1 LLLSAPVVPALLI
14 QSAGEESERRA
25 AGLPILSAL
34 LPQQGDA
41 FQLQPPVTPFRAKS
55 DAITGTQR
63 IGPITMGAPTKPQRV
78 NLRNREYNK
87 RYKSEMKT
95 RIRNV
100 KEAVE
105 ERDYNNAVELLSKSF
120 QIIDKNVKRNIIHK
134 NTAARKKSALHKK
147 VKSLEPTSVAAL
159 PDSEEFESVLA
170 PGEDLDAVL
179 EEDDSD
185 PEDMDGDDAPA
196 RAGSPV
202 MMAEDAATP
211 ETALGAV
218 EDTVRLLSALRQSFY
233 MPMSHTILPARI
245 PQDIAVPPI
254 ARTFASRV
262 RASPVMS
269 AVVDEVMEK
278 LKSMTLLEASEL
290 VKAIEETFDVD
301 ASAGAGGMMMMPPGA
316 GGVPAG
322 GDAPAAEEKTEFDL
336 VLDSYPADKKIAV
349 LKIVREL
356 TGLGLKDAKTKV
368 ESAPC
373 TLKEGSSKAECDEAK
388 AKLEEV
394 GAKVELK

>member
-41 FQLQPPVTPFRAKS
+41 FQLQPPVTPFRAKM

-105 ERDYNNAVELLSKSF
+105 ERNYN
-120 QIIDKNVKRNIIHK
+120 
-134 NTAARKKSALHKK
+134 
-147 VKSLEPTSVAAL
+147 
-159 PDSEEFESVLA
+159 
-170 PGEDLDAVL
+170 
-179 EEDDSD
+179 
-185 PEDMDGDDAPA
+185 PEDMDVDDWLA

-278 LKSMTLLEASEL
+278 LKSMTLLEARDL